1 MCLRLVSLASSQTE
15 INSRSA
21 WWFSCRPRA
30 WRPQRGECRFRAA
43 TVRECSTLYSC
54 TGKGGIEEIEFAIV
68 ALGAGKQGRVAG
80 GRRAVRLEGFCS
92 GDKWRFHLGPAGPRR
107 LERCR
112 MRQKHTAKTRIVA
125 PNSGFAYI
133 ASRGSPR
140 WKSSVDLRKVWSVAM
155 GDEILGSLGQGAP
168 ILQTFCQTGISAT
181 MLEQQARRMGDT
193 ACARKMQQA
202 KRKLLAE

>member
-1 MCLRLVSLASSQTE
+1 M
-15 INSRSA
+15 
-21 WWFSCRPRA
+21 
-30 WRPQRGECRFRAA
+30 
-43 TVRECSTLYSC
+43 RECSTLYSC

-68 ALGAGKQGRVAG
+68 ALGAGKQGRVAD

-133 ASRGSPR
+133 ASRGNPR

-155 GDEILGSLGQGAP
+155 GDEILGSLGVRVP
-168 ILQTFCQTGISAT
+168 LFYRRF
-181 MLEQQARRMGDT
+181 ARR
-193 ACARKMQQA
+193 A
-202 KRKLLAE
+202 LAPRCSSSGRGEWATPHAPGKCSKPSGSC